1 MDKQVAL
8 TDADLRVLRSMLA
21 YQVAL
26 NARYE
31 QTEKAEAIAVVH
43 QKIDNALH
51 SSFTRSRC

>member
-8 TDADLRVLRSMLA
+8 TDADLRILRSMLA

-51 SSFTRSRC
+51 RNFAHLRC